1 MEGLGFSGRIARLFI
16 DSKLTPLL
24 LLASLALGF
33 YAIAVT
39 PKEEEPT
46 IVVPAADVLIAYPGA
61 GSREVDQRIA
71 RPVASWIRE
80 IPTVEHVV
88 TAAGPDGALVT
99 VQFRDGVDREK
110 ALTQLY
116 DKLAANLDQAPP
128 GVEPPL
134 IKPRGIED
142 VPVLTL
148 TLWSERDDPHVLRR
162 VATEL
167 AVGLEDVPDVSGAV
181 VIGGQAREIQVLLDP
196 GRLAERGLSPQ
207 QAVQGI
213 RAANVHLPAG
223 SLEGSNAVVRVEAG
237 AFLRSSDDVANLVV
251 GATPAGPVYLHD
263 VAAVHDGPEEPSSY
277 VLHGG
282 RGTGGLEHPAVTVS
296 VTKRRGTNAAE
307 VNEAVLQRV
316 ASLRGSLLPA
326 DVHVDVTRNAGET
339 ASERVFTLLEHMLL
353 ATAIVVVLIALALG
367 RREGVIVAIVI
378 PVTLAIVP
386 FVYQLTGFT
395 LNRITLAA
403 MIFAI
408 GILVDD
414 AIVVIE
420 NIHRHFQIGGRK
432 PLEAAL
438 AAVNEV
444 GNPTILATFTV
455 IAALLPT
462 AFVSGMT
469 GQYIR
474 PLPIGASVAM
484 MYSLVVA
491 LTVTPY
497 LAYRLL
503 RHDPEGAHGTQ
514 QPTDPPDAMGLGR
527 LSAWYR
533 GFVARFL
540 DRPNWRRGLYAGTAL
555 TLLVSVA
562 LVGTGAARVK
572 LLPYG
577 DVDELAVMID
587 LPEGTPLEV
596 STAAAREAAA
606 YLRTL
611 PEVEGYQVYAGTA
624 GPVTFQGMARHYMLR
639 QQPNQVE
646 IQVQFIPAGD
656 RKRESHDLAQD
667 IRPGLQEALAPYG
680 ATFTV
685 AEVPPGPPVQA
696 TVVAEVYGPDYG
708 GQIAL
713 AEQVRRTF
721 MRTPGVA
728 DVDWSVEG
736 GAPRVR
742 LAVEHQRAAVHGVA
756 AAHVAEAVRTAVA
769 GEQAGLARL
778 PDEREPVPITVRLPR
793 ERRTSVPDLESL
805 YVPGTGGRAVPLP
818 DLVRVERD
826 TTEPTIFRKDL
837 LPVVFVTGEAVGR
850 RMAPLYAVLGLSP
863 EIEKLA
869 APDGTQPEVRW
880 TGMPEHPSRYTVAW
894 AGEWTTTYEVFR
906 DLGLAFLAVLVL
918 IYLML
923 VGWFGS
929 FLVPLVIMLPI
940 PLTLIGVLPAHAL
953 FGMFLSGTGV
963 IGVIALAGI
972 LVRNSILLVDF
983 VDVHLAEGMPLREA
997 VLEAGAVRARPILL
1011 TAATVVLGDGVLLFD
1026 PLLEGLGLTLM
1037 SGALVSTLLTLLL
1050 VPVVYYHA
1058 RSASGRAQI
1067 RFAAA
1072 RKDLGARIRRAAE
1085 RVPLL
1090 GRKGRVLQFDHGPA
1104 FSGPVAPPRGPRF
1117 TSPFAA
1123 TIEVS

>member
-1 MEGLGFSGRIARLFI
+1 MERLGFSGRVARLFI

-24 LLASLALGF
+24 LLASLALGL
-33 YAIAVT
+33 YAIVVA

-88 TAAGPDGALVT
+88 SAARPDGALVT
-99 VQFRDGVDREK
+99 VQFREGVDRET

-128 GVEPPL
+128 GAQPPL
-134 IKPRGIED
+134 VKPRGIED

-148 TLWSERDDPHVLRR
+148 TLWSDRGDPYTLRR
-162 VATEL
+162 VAAEL
-167 AVGLEDVPDVSGAV
+167 AAGLEDVPNVSGAE
-181 VIGGQAREIQVLLDP
+181 VIGGYGREIQVRLDP
-196 GRLAERGLSPQ
+196 ARLAERGLSPHQ
-207 QAVQGI
+207 VVQGI
-213 RAANVHLPAG
+213 QAANVRLPAG
-223 SLEGSNAVVRVEAG
+223 SLEGTDGVVRVEAG
-237 AFLRSSDDVANLVV
+237 AFLSTPEDVASLVV
-251 GATPAGPVYLHD
+251 GATPAGPVYLRD
-263 VAAVHDGPEEPSSY
+263 VAEVRDTPEEPSSY

-282 RGTGGLEHPAVTVS
+282 GETGGADHAAVTLS
-296 VTKRRGTNAAE
+296 ITKLRGTNAAV
-307 VNEAVLQRV
+307 VNEAVLERV
-316 ASLRGSLLPA
+316 ASLRGRVLPA
-326 DVHVDVTRNAGET
+326 DVRVEVTRNAGET

-353 ATAIVVVLIALALG
+353 ATAIVVGLIAFALG
-367 RREGVIVAIVI
+367 RREGLIVAIVI

-386 FVYQLTGFT
+386 FVYHLTGFT

-420 NIHRHFQIGGRK
+420 NIHRHFQLGGRK
-432 PLEAAL
+432 PREAAL
-438 AAVNEV
+438 AAVDEV

-462 AFVSGMT
+462 VFVSGMT
-469 GQYIR
+469 GQYVR

-484 MYSLVVA
+484 LYSLVVA

-503 RHDPEGAHGTQ
+503 RHDSQETPGSEPPGHSPGAVGPGRPE
-514 QPTDPPDAMGLGR
+514 R
-527 LSAWYR
+527 WYR
-533 GFVARFL
+533 ALVARFL
-540 DRPNWRRGLYAGTAL
+540 DRPGWRRGLYAATAL
-555 TLLVSVA
+555 ALLASVA
-562 LVGTGAARVK
+562 LVVLGAARVK

-577 DVDELAVMID
+577 DVDEFAVMLD
-587 LPEGTPLEV
+587 LPEGASLET
-596 STAAAREAAA
+596 TAAAAGEVAA

-611 PEVEGYQVYAGTA
+611 PEVEAYQVYAGTA
-624 GPVTFQGMARHYMLR
+624 GPVTFQGMARHYALR
-639 QQPNQVE
+639 QEPHQAE
-646 IQVQFIPAGD
+646 IQVQLVPAD
-656 RKRESHDLAQD
+656 ERRRQSHDLAQD
-667 IRPGLQEALAPYG
+667 VRAGIQKALAPYG

-696 TVVAEVYGPDYG
+696 SVVAEVYGPDRD

-721 MRTPGVA
+721 ARTPGVA
-728 DVDWSVEG
+728 DVDWSVEAG
-736 GAPRVR
+736 PPRVR
-742 LAVEHQRAAVHGVA
+742 FTVDHQRAALYGVA
-756 AAHVAEAVRTAVA
+756 SAQVAQAVRTAVA

-778 PDEREPVPITVRLPR
+778 PDEREPVPIVVRLPR
-793 ERRTSVPDLESL
+793 ERRVDVPDLASL
-805 YVPGTGGRAVPLP
+805 YVPGAGGRPVPLA
-818 DLVRVERD
+818 DLVRIEHD

-850 RMAPLYAVLGLSP
+850 RMAPLYSVLELSP

-869 APDGTQPEVRW
+869 APDGTRPEVRW

-983 VDVHLAEGMPLREA
+983 VDVHLAEGMPLRDA

-1011 TAATVVLGDGVLLFD
+1011 TAGTVVLGDGVLLFD

-1037 SGALVSTLLTLLL
+1037 SGALVSTLLTLVL

-1058 RSASGRAQI
+1058 ITVSERVRAWTDPARGRV
-1067 RFAAA
+1067 RERVRRDAAA
-1072 RKDLGARIRRAAE
+1072 VG
-1085 RVPLL
+1085 
-1090 GRKGRVLQFDHGPA
+1090 
-1104 FSGPVAPPRGPRF
+1104 
-1117 TSPFAA
+1117 
-1123 TIEVS
+1123 